1 MFRDWFVRL
10 LGGLSGSEYLEISTK
25 YGVMLDRLQSQYGE
39 QFRLTDRAE
48 ARVTEL
54 SEELVSVKQEREDL
68 LKSYNKL
75 VEKLMELST
84 SPIPFEPEPK
94 QKELRPMSTRMPVQ
108 RWLRKLA
115 LDDLR
120 SMQEKNNPQ
129 IVITETG
136 KKVNAFEGL

>member
-39 QFRLTDRAE
+39 QLRLTDRAE

-54 SEELVSVKQEREDL
+54 SEELISVKQEREDL

-84 SPIPFEPEPK
+84 SPTPFESEPK